1 MRPLKN
7 WLNQIVEQ
15 SILPADNANIRLKK
29 ISLTLVPLIIGL
41 AAFIWGL
48 IYFLL
53 GHFLSG
59 SIPLSYSIISAI
71 SLGYFF
77 KTKKTQFIQYSQLI
91 LVLLLPFLLMWSL
104 GGFYAGSMVMIWAI
118 FAPVAALIFLEKR
131 AARVWFIL
139 YLALILISVL
149 IDDYVAAHVTHIPD
163 LARDI
168 FFLLNLGC
176 GSAGLYMLLSFTFN
190 EEKRA
195 NAADLRIAASA
206 FETQDSL
213 MVTNTNGVILRINQ
227 AFTDSTGYMADEI
240 VGKTPRILKSGRH
253 SDDFYQEMWEVVNQ
267 TGAWKGEIW
276 QRRKNGEVYPA
287 WLTISAVKSDDR
299 GIVTNYVGSF
309 VDISAR
315 KHYENLI
322 LENEQRLIDIL
333 NVSPIAVRI
342 ARKQG
347 REVIFYNQGYAD
359 LIKNIHAMGDDPKKY
374 YVRAEDYEEVLAELA
389 QGNSVIN
396 RQIELKIPNNMTLWT
411 LASYMP
417 IQYKGDDAVLGW
429 FYDITSLKAA
439 EEKIRLLAFHDPL
452 THLPNRQLLLDRLQQ
467 ALASSARTGRNGALL
482 FIDLDNFKALNDT
495 LGHAMG
501 DSMLQQV
508 AQRLTDCVREGD
520 TVARLGGDEFVVMLE
535 DMSEQIIESAELVE
549 VVGEKI
555 LASLG
560 QPYQLQAHKFRSSAS
575 IGTTVFSGHQ
585 QETEELLK
593 QADIAMYQA
602 KKAGRNTLRFFD
614 PQMQETIN
622 HRVALEGELHK
633 ALEEHQFCL
642 YYQIQVDSSRH
653 PLGAEALIRWI
664 HPERGVVSPAHFI
677 PLAEETGLILAIGS
691 WVLDSACSQL
701 KFWEG
706 DESTR
711 KLIIAVNVSARQFH
725 QVDFVEQVQSVVERH
740 AIDPN
745 LLKLELTESL
755 LLGDIEDSV
764 VTMRG
769 LSQIGVRLSL
779 DDFGTGYS
787 SLQYLKLLPLNQI
800 KIDQSFVRDIANDQN
815 DAAIVQTIIAMA
827 GTMGLDVIAE
837 GVETEVQ
844 REFLELR
851 GCHAFQGYLFGV
863 PLSIERFEESI
874 RRR

>member
-1 MRPLKN
+1 MLPLKN
-7 WLNQIVEQ
+7 WLNQIVER
-15 SILPADNANIRLKK
+15 SLLPTDNAGLRLKK
-29 ISLTLVPLIIGL
+29 IALTLVPLIIGV

-59 SIPLSYSIISAI
+59 AIPLAYSIVSAI
-71 SLGYFF
+71 SLVYLFR
-77 KTKKTQFIQYSQLI
+77 TKKTRFIQYSQLA
-91 LVLLLPFLLMWSL
+91 LVLVLPFLLMWSL
-104 GGFYAGSMVMIWAI
+104 GGFFAGSMVMIWAI
-118 FAPVAALIFLEKR
+118 FAPVAALIFLEKQ
-131 AARVWFIL
+131 AALGWFVM

-149 IDDYVAAHVTHIPD
+149 IDDYVAAHTAHLPE
-163 LARDI
+163 LARSL

-176 GSAGLYMLLSFTFN
+176 GSVGLFLLLSYTFS

-206 FETQDSL
+206 FETQESL
-213 MVTNTNGVILRINQ
+213 MVTDVNGVILRINQ
-227 AFTDSTGYMADEI
+227 AFAESTGYAAEEV
-240 VGKTPRILKSGRH
+240 VGRTPRILKSDRH
-253 SDDFYQEMWEVVNQ
+253 GDDFYRDMWQTVVR
-267 TGAWKGEIW
+267 TGNWQGEIW
-276 QRRKNGEVYPA
+276 QRRKSGEVYPA
-287 WLTISAVKSDDR
+287 WLTISAVKSDER

-309 VDISAR
+309 VDISER
-315 KHYENLI
+315 KQYEYLI

-347 REVIFYNQGYAD
+347 REVVFYNQSYAD

-374 YVRAEDYEEVLAELA
+374 YVRTDDYEKVLEELA
-389 QGNSVIN
+389 QGKSVIN
-396 RQIELKIPNNMTLWT
+396 RQIELRIPDNATLWT

-417 IQYKGDDAVLGW
+417 IQYKGEDAVLGW
-429 FYDITSLKAA
+429 FYDITSLKDA

-452 THLPNRQLLLDRLQQ
+452 TRLPNRQLLLDRLQQ
-467 ALASSARTGRNGALL
+467 ALASGTRTSTHGALL

-501 DSMLQQV
+501 DLLLQQV
-508 AQRLTDCVREGD
+508 AQRLTECVREGD

-535 DMSEQIIESAELVE
+535 DLSEQIIEAAEQVE
-549 VVGEKI
+549 IVGEKI

-560 QPYQLQAHKFRSSAS
+560 QPYQLLTHTFRSSAS
-575 IGTTVFSGHQ
+575 IGSTVFSGHQ

-602 KKAGRNTLRFFD
+602 KKSGRNTLRFFD

-633 ALEEHQFCL
+633 ALEDRQFQL
-642 YYQIQVDSSRH
+642 HYQIQVDAARR
-653 PLGAEALIRWI
+653 PLGAEALIRWS
-664 HPERGVVSPAHFI
+664 HPERGIVSPAQFI
-677 PLAEETGLILAIGS
+677 PLAEETGLILRIGR
-691 WVLDSACSQL
+691 WVLDTACAQL
-701 KFWEG
+701 KLWEG
-706 DESTR
+706 DAATQ
-711 KLIIAVNVSARQFH
+711 KLILAVNVSARQFH
-725 QVDFVEQVQSVVERH
+725 QTDFVEQVRSFVLKH
-740 AIDPN
+740 AIDPK

-755 LLGDIEDSV
+755 LLGEIEDSV
-764 VTMRG
+764 VTMKG
-769 LSQIGVRLSL
+769 LNEIGVKLSL

-800 KIDQSFVRDIANDQN
+800 KIDQSFVRDIATDQN

-827 GTMGLDVIAE
+827 GTMGFDVIAE
-837 GVETEVQ
+837 GVETESQ
-844 REFLELR
+844 LEFLELR
-851 GCHAFQGYLFGV
+851 GCHAFQGYLFGR
-863 PLSIERFEESI
+863 PAPIGQFEDLVRS
-874 RRR
+874 